1 MSKSFGKIFVLW
13 YLDLFPV
20 KVALDNVELAQ
31 GARRIYVK
39 PLIYAA
45 AVKMVVAR
53 ELTQFGT
60 IFIWAQADTAFLH
73 LKWDNQIVWF
83 E

>member
-1 MSKSFGKIFVLW
+1 
-13 YLDLFPV
+13 
-20 KVALDNVELAQ
+20 
-31 GARRIYVK
+31 VK

-73 LKWDNQIVWF
+73 LKWDNQIV
-83 E
+83 